1 MPKSKGRRRP
11 SRVDQPPP
19 IPEKA
24 KISPPWYAAL
34 MFGLMAVGVLV
45 IILNYI
51 GLVPGGQQSMYLY
64 LGLAAIGGGFMMTLN
79 YH

>member
-11 SRVDQPPP
+11 SRSVTPPP
-19 IPEKA
+19 IHKDT
-24 KISPPWYAAL
+24 KVSPAWYVFL
-34 MFGLMAVGVLV
+34 MFGLMAVGVVV

-51 GLVPGGQQSMYLY
+51 GAVPGGQQSRYLY
-64 LGLAAIGGGFMMTLN
+64 GGLGGIGIGFMMTLN

>member
-11 SRVDQPPP
+11 SRTVTPPP
-19 IPEKA
+19 AHKDA
-24 KISPPWYAAL
+24 KVSPAWYVFL
-34 MFGLMAVGVLV
+34 MFGLMAVGVVV

-51 GLVPGGQQSMYLY
+51 GEVPGGQQSRYLY
-64 LGLAAIGGGFMMTLN
+64 SGLGAIGIGFMMTLN